1 MTENNHQLPENL
13 ENYRPED
20 FHFHPNFLGYPYFFN
35 GKYNPWFDDQ
45 KDYNTNAPSY
55 YDYLAHRNYNNK
67 LVIDLLNRVAR
78 RNIQVNDTPSIDFT
92 KIYDWISENQCHDFH
107 DIIQLQADVK
117 LSKQTKSLE
126 FGTQKNKF
134 TKVCE
139 NVLEIFQDGVFAPNY
154 FAAISENTNKINQ
167 VDEKLDTEIE
177 NRKNADK
184 ELDNKIN
191 KEIQDRIAEDN
202 KITEKLKSEIQKLT
216 EKNGKLENAL
226 QKILNNLQQ
235 SGAISSNNIENFA
248 FNPNRSIATGNINI
262 FGGTPDGSSFIRTN
276 SNSTENDLAGGL

>member
-1 MTENNHQLPENL
+1 MSENKHQLPENL

-20 FHFHPNFLGYPYFFN
+20 FHFHPNFLGYPYLFN
-35 GKYNPWFDDQ
+35 GEYSPWFDDR

-78 RNIQVNDTPSIDFT
+78 RNIQVNDTNSIDFT
-92 KIYDWISENQCHDFH
+92 KKYDWISENKCHDFH
-107 DIIQLQADVK
+107 DIIELQADVK
-117 LSKQTKSLE
+117 LSNQRKTLE

-134 TKVCE
+134 TKVCR
-139 NVLEIFQDGVFAPNY
+139 NVLEIFQDGVYSPDFQL
-154 FAAISENTNKINQ
+154 AISENTNKINQ

-177 NRKNADK
+177 NRKSADK

-191 KEIQDRIAEDN
+191 KEIQDRIVEDN
-202 KITEKLKSEIQKLT
+202 KIIEQLNKEVQKLS
-216 EKNGKLENAL
+216 ENNGKLEKAL